1 MPTYDYKCLECN
13 YTFEEF
19 QKMSDDVLTKCPK
32 CNGKVKRLISGGLEP
47 IFKGSGFYET
57 DYKKKSSNSK
67 QSEKKK
73 TDTKVKETSSKK
85 TSAKKNDKIQ
95 E

>member
-13 YTFEEF
+13 YTYEEF
-19 QKMSDDVLTKCPK
+19 QKMSDDVFTECPK
-32 CNGKVKRLISGGLEP
+32 CNGKVKRLIGAGLGP
-47 IFKGSGFYET
+47 IFKGSGFYQT
-57 DYKKKSSNSK
+57 DYKNNSSKPK

-73 TDTKVKETSSKK
+73 TETKAKDTSSKK
-85 TSAKKNDKIQ
+85 TSTKK